1 MSIHQPG
8 QITGIAMSGGVDS
21 TATALILR
29 EKYGT
34 ENLCGFFMRLAQP
47 DFEQQLERVQ
57 QVAERV
63 GVELRV
69 IDLSAAFEENVVSY
83 FANSYF
89 SGHTPNPCVICNL
102 KIKFGLFLD
111 AMIAAGVDTIATGHY
126 ARLLHG
132 TPCRL
137 LMGVDQRKDQSYF
150 LARLRQ
156 QQLGRVIFPL
166 GEMAKSDIYDFVEA
180 HGFTDFRGKES
191 QDICFLENISVST
204 FLEDRRD
211 TAPSGVIIDTEGNE
225 LGRHAGVHRYT
236 IGQRRGLG
244 IASSAPLYVIALD
257 MEKNEVIVGRDRDL
271 LCSEIKLAEIQ
282 WFSGEVPVEGE
293 YLAKIRYTHRGAPAR
308 LTLDGNNCGRLLF
321 SEPQRAV
328 TPGQFAVLYN
338 GEEVIGSG
346 VIQ

>member
-1 MSIHQPG
+1 MSINQSG
-8 QITGIAMSGGVDS
+8 QITGVAMSGGVDS
-21 TATALILR
+21 TATALILK
-29 EKYGT
+29 EKYGA
-34 ENLCGFFMRLAQP
+34 ENLRGFFMRLAQP
-47 DFEQQLERVQ
+47 DFEQQLARVQ
-57 QVAERV
+57 EVAGRV

-83 FANSYF
+83 FADSYF
-89 SGHTPNPCVICNL
+89 CGRTPNPCVVCNL

-111 AMIAAGVDTIATGHY
+111 AMIAAGVDTVATGHY

-137 LMGVDQRKDQSYF
+137 LMGADQQKDQSYF
-150 LARLRQ
+150 LARLNQ
-156 QQLGRVIFPL
+156 QQLKRIIFPL
-166 GEMAKSDIYDFVEA
+166 GEMTKSDIYDFVEA
-180 HGFTDFRGKES
+180 RGFTDFRGKES
-191 QDICFLENISVST
+191 QDICFLEKNSVST

-211 TAPSGVIIDTEGNE
+211 TPASGAIVDTEGNE

-257 MEKNEVIVGRDRDL
+257 TEKNEVIVGRDADL

-282 WFSGEVPVEGE
+282 WLNGEDAVEGE
-293 YLAKIRYTHRGAPAR
+293 YLTKIRYTHRGSPAR
-308 LTLDGNNCGRLLF
+308 LTLEENNCGRLHF
-321 SEPQRAV
+321 SEQQRAV